1 MTGVCVCVF
10 VCLQAYLWKYT
21 SDLYHFFCACYP
33 WPWLGPPLVAL
44 QYKQVNNINSAK
56 IKNRTKGALLPGA
69 CSGRLLAVLLLAIAL
84 TE

>member
-21 SDLYHFFCACYP
+21 SDLYQFFCACYP

-56 IKNRTKGALLPGA
+56 IKNRTKGGITPRSLLRA
-69 CSGRLLAVLLLAIAL
+69 AASSATASNS
-84 TE
+84 TN

>member
-21 SDLYHFFCACYP
+21 SDLYQIFCACYP

-44 QYKQVNNINSAK
+44 QYKQVNNIKCQNQKSNQGGITPRSLLKAAGSSATASNST
-56 IKNRTKGALLPGA
+56 N
-69 CSGRLLAVLLLAIAL
+69 
-84 TE
+84 